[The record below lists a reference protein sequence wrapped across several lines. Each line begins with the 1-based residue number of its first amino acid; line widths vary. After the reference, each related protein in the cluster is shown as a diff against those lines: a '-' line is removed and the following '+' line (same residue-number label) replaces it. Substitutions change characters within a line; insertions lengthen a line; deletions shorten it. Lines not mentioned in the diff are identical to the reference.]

1 MNEGINLASARLGAE
16 AVACSDEFFAA
27 ASRLIDDAEPVFHPD
42 RFDDH
47 GHWMD
52 GWETRRRRSVGYDW
66 CVVRLAAPGR
76 LLRFELDTRHFTGN
90 HPPGAALDGAAGEE
104 CPPPDSEHWMPLTAY
119 SSLEEDSQRTV
130 ECIDRNTVFR
140 WVRLRIYP
148 DGGLARLRVIGR
160 PKVDGAPGERLE
172 LSALLNGGRVVAVSD
187 AHYGDPEV
195 VLRPGRGLNMG
206 DGWETARRRAP
217 GNEWM
222 IIALGVPGVVDEIE
236 IDTAHFKGNY
246 PDTVSVQGAQA
257 SGMPEDALVA
267 QAMFWPELLAEQP
280 IEADR
285 IHRFSV
291 AAAAPVTHL
300 RVNCHPDG
308 GISRIR
314 AFGMR
319 HGD

>member
-1 MNEGINLASARLGAE
+1 MDEGINLASARLGAK

-27 ASRLIDDAEPVFHPD
+27 ASRLIDDAEPVYYPD

-52 GWETRRRRSVGYDW
+52 GWETRRRRSGGFDW

-76 LLRFELDTRHFTGN
+76 LLGFELDTRHFTGN
-90 HPPGAALDGAAGEE
+90 HPPGAALDGATGEE
-104 CPPPDSEHWMPLTAY
+104 CPEPDSERWIPVSAY
-119 SSLEEDSQRTV
+119 SSLDEDSRLTV
-130 ECIDRNTVFR
+130 ECIHRHQVYR
-140 WVRLRIYP
+140 WVRLRIFP

-160 PKVDGAPGERLE
+160 PAVECPSSQRLE

-195 VLRPGRGLNMG
+195 VLRPDRGINMG
-206 DGWETARRRAP
+206 DGWETARRRVP

-222 IIALGVPGVVDEIE
+222 IIALGMPGTVDEIE

-246 PDTVSVQGAQA
+246 PDKVSVQGALA
-257 SGMPEDALVA
+257 SGMPEDALAA
-267 QAMFWPELLAEQP
+267 QAMFWPELLAAQP

-285 IHRFSV
+285 IHRFSI
-291 AAAAPVTHL
+291 AGDAPVTHI

-308 GISRIR
+308 GVSRIR
-314 AFGMR
+314 AFGIR